1 MDLLDAST
9 SVSEAAAGL
18 DIEDLRVAL
27 VEASA
32 SITAAQARL
41 AQAMAIFRARNGESE
56 GSGFT
61 SFGQWASVDLGLSSR
76 AASALADAGDALVD
90 RPVLRDAAGRTRR
103 RGS

>member
-1 MDLLDAST
+1 MDLLDT
-9 SVSEAAAGL
+9 SMPVAQAAESADLEELRGAMVAAA
-18 DIEDLRVAL
+18 
-27 VEASA
+27 A
-32 SITAAQARL
+32 SISAAQARL

-56 GSGFT
+56 GSGFS